1 MQILALARHRHLI
14 PRQLFEPYWRY
25 LAFSAVKD
33 MTTRPRAVRSLAELL
48 DISMSDLLLM
58 VQSHAL
64 PWLVLTKRQDV
75 IQKFADAR
83 KETEPWQ
90 PCLDND
96 NLGPI
101 LALLL
106 VQDVPDVSAN
116 AIGLLR
122 HVSPHFDGLSLP
134 DLLQIEPLMTTLELL
149 KAAGDADDQRKYRV
163 STDQ

>member
-1 MQILALARHRHLI
+1 LALARHRRLT

-33 MTTRPRAVRSLAELL
+33 MLSQPRAVRSLAELL
-48 DISMSDLLLM
+48 DTTVPDLLLM

-75 IQKFADAR
+75 IRKFADAR
-83 KETEPWQ
+83 HETDPWQ
-90 PCLDND
+90 PCLDNY

-106 VQDVPDVSAN
+106 VQDASDVPAN
-116 AIGLLR
+116 AMTLLR
-122 HVSPHFDGLSLP
+122 HVSPHFDELSLP

-149 KAAGDADDQRKYRV
+149 KAAGDADDQRKTRV
-163 STDQ
+163 SATS